1 MPSQED
7 YLDKLL
13 KNMGAAA
20 LRKDEQTEE
29 SAEEA
34 VTEPVLPENI
44 ENGEVAV
51 DLDTLLPEAEESA
64 VNLDALLPER
74 EESAIDFDAI
84 LPEAEESAVD
94 LDSLLPEAEES
105 AADLDSLLQETEE
118 SAIDLDALL
127 PEAEESAVDFDAIL
141 PEAEESAVDFDALLP
156 EAEESAVD
164 LDSILSEAE
173 ESALDFDA
181 ILPEAEE
188 SAVDLDALLPE
199 AEESAIDLDAILPEL
214 ESEASEPELSYDSF
228 TEVSEE
234 PLHLDDESEE
244 PLHLDDE
251 SKEPLH
257 LDDESVEPLHLDYDQ
272 VEWVEVD
279 EDEDILPDIGLAG
292 ESTVTEDLSV
302 SASEV
307 DYGHVLEDVLDSDDG
322 LLPDEDDIL
331 VEDDYQASSD
341 LDALNS
347 MSEDDIERILSAGA
361 GAPEDAADGTEFAE
375 DDVAND
381 LGDDVLGMLE
391 DSDDGDLQEI
401 HQLLNRA
408 DNNEAVDDEITA
420 LLQDA
425 PPEED
430 LEKKILGEDSES
442 ETLDPKAEKAKEK
455 ERQRQEKA
463 EAKKAA
469 KEAKAAAKAAAKEAK
484 AAAKAAKSNT
494 TASEQTVPVLP
505 AASNEEVQNHKED
518 TKSMNPT
525 SNADDLFDTSILDSI
540 VSEAEEAGSKESTD
554 IISQAMEED
563 IFNES
568 NLFGD
573 GTANGNVNSGDD
585 NLTGEAESDDGLG
598 FDMGS
603 LFGDSDDGG
612 LGIDAEESGDLAD
625 FPDFVDGDNVDN
637 LVSGID
643 EGGKQ
648 KKGLLARIFDFLT
661 EEDEEEENE
670 ALQLSDENREIL
682 NDLDKEK
689 TKGKKKKKGK
699 KASAK
704 GEDGEEEKGTGKG
717 KPKKVKKPKPE
728 KPKKE
733 KIPEPEPLIPERK
746 LTLKRALPVLLV
758 CASLAVLIIVFINA
772 SVDFT
777 SKKTAQEAYYNGDYQ
792 TCYQNLYGRDL
803 NEAEKVMFG
812 TSESI
817 LRIRLWLAEYE
828 LFVNSGE
835 DLRALDS
842 LITAVKEYPK
852 LYAYAVQ
859 WNAGDEVEAGY
870 QHLLTILSQNYG
882 LTQEQALEIANA
894 RSNIEYTKMV
904 LFIVQGRG
912 FGSWNESDTVTK
924 PSPESAGDKLPD
936 ELPEES
942 EMDESNFVNNKR

>member
-13 KNMGAAA
+13 RNLGAEVLKA
-20 LRKDEQTEE
+20 DEQTEE
-29 SAEEA
+29 SAVDTEEA
-34 VTEPVLPENI
+34 ALESALSENTESSETDVNI
-44 ENGEVAV
+44 NTILSEVEESAT
-51 DLDTLLPEAEESA
+51 DLDVLLPEAEEVS
-64 VNLDALLPER
+64 
-74 EESAIDFDAI
+74 IDLDAI
-84 LPEAEESAVD
+84 LPEAEESVLD
-94 LDSLLPEAEES
+94 LDALLP
-105 AADLDSLLQETEE
+105 ETEE
-118 SAIDLDALL
+118 SALDLDALL
-127 PEAEESAVDFDAIL
+127 PEAGESATDLDTIL
-141 PEAEESAVDFDALLP
+141 PEAESEVVKPES
-156 EAEESAVD
+156 SY
-164 LDSILSEAE
+164 SS
-173 ESALDFDA
+173 ST
-181 ILPEAEE
+181 
-188 SAVDLDALLPE
+188 
-199 AEESAIDLDAILPEL
+199 
-214 ESEASEPELSYDSF
+214 EASEES
-228 TEVSEE
+228 
-234 PLHLDDESEE
+234 LHLDDS
-244 PLHLDDE
+244 P
-251 SKEPLH
+251 
-257 LDDESVEPLHLDYDQ
+257 
-272 VEWVEVD
+272 VEWMEVD
-279 EDEDILPDIGLAG
+279 DNEDGISGIENLLSDEAVGTEDLPEDVFSDIMLSE
-292 ESTVTEDLSV
+292 ESTVTEDLPA
-302 SASEV
+302 SASEA
-307 DYGHVLEDVLDSDDG
+307 DYGHVLEDFLDPDDG
-322 LLPDEDDIL
+322 LHSDEDDVL
-331 VEDDYQASSD
+331 DEDDYQASSD

-361 GAPEDAADGTEFAE
+361 GDLEDAADRTELAE
-375 DDVAND
+375 DDVEDD

-401 HQLLNRA
+401 HQLLDRA

-420 LLQDA
+420 LLQEA

-430 LEKKILGEDSES
+430 LEKKILGEDTESES
-442 ETLDPKAEKAKEK
+442 LDPKVEKAKEK
-455 ERQRQEKA
+455 ERQKREKA

-469 KEAKAAAKAAAKEAK
+469 KEAKEAARAAAKEAK
-484 AAAKAAKSNT
+484 AAAKAAKKNT
-494 TASEQTVPVLP
+494 MSPEQTTSVLP
-505 AASNEEVQNHKED
+505 TASNEAAQDHKED
-518 TKSMNPT
+518 
-525 SNADDLFDTSILDSI
+525 SNGMEPASNEDDLFDTSILDSI
-540 VSEAEEAGSKESTD
+540 VSEAEAAGSKESTD
-554 IISQAMEED
+554 IISQAIGEGMGE
-563 IFNES
+563 N
-568 NLFGD
+568 FGD
-573 GTANGNVNSGDD
+573 DIGIDKIDSGND

-603 LFGDSDDGG
+603 LFGDSEEGN
-612 LGIDAEESGDLAD
+612 LGIETAEPGDLVN
-625 FPDFVDGDNVDN
+625 FPDFVDMDSDNVDN

-643 EGGKQ
+643 EDGKK

-704 GEDGEEEKGTGKG
+704 GEAGEEKKGKGKG
-717 KPKKVKKPKPE
+717 KPKKAKKPKPE

-733 KIPEPEPLIPERK
+733 KVPEPEPLIPERR
-746 LTLKRALPVLLV
+746 LTLKRVLPVLLV

-792 TCYQNLYGRDL
+792 ACYQNLYGRDL
-803 NEAEKVMFG
+803 NEAEQIMFG

-828 LFVNSGE
+828 LFVNSGD

-859 WNAGDEVEAGY
+859 WNAGDEVDAGY

-894 RSNIEYTKMV
+894 RSDIEYTRMV

-912 FGSWNESDTVTK
+912 FGSWDESNTVTK
-924 PSPESAGDKLPD
+924 PSPESTEGQLPD
-936 ELPEES
+936 ALPEES
-942 EMDESNFVNNKR
+942 EMDKNTFINN

>member
-13 KNMGAAA
+13 RNLGAEV
-20 LRKDEQTEE
+20 LKDDEQTEE
-29 SAEEA
+29 SVVDTEEA
-34 VTEPVLPENI
+34 AL
-44 ENGEVAV
+44 
-51 DLDTLLPEAEESA
+51 ESA
-64 VNLDALLPER
+64 LSENTEGSETDVNNDAILSEV
-74 EESAIDFDAI
+74 EESAID
-84 LPEAEESAVD
+84 
-94 LDSLLPEAEES
+94 LDVLLP
-105 AADLDSLLQETEE
+105 ETEE

-127 PEAEESAVDFDAIL
+127 PET
-141 PEAEESAVDFDALLP
+141 
-156 EAEESAVD
+156 
-164 LDSILSEAE
+164 
-173 ESALDFDA
+173 
-181 ILPEAEE
+181 EE

-199 AEESAIDLDAILPEL
+199 AEESAIDLDALLPETEESAVDL
-214 ESEASEPELSYDSF
+214 DALLPEAEESAIDLDALFPEAEESAVDLDVLLPEAEESAIDLDALLPETEESAVDLDALLPETESEVVEPEPLYGSS
-228 TEVSEE
+228 TEASEE
-234 PLHLDDESEE
+234 PLHLDDG
-244 PLHLDDE
+244 
-251 SKEPLH
+251 
-257 LDDESVEPLHLDYDQ
+257 SVE
-272 VEWVEVD
+272 WMAVD
-279 EDEDILPDIGLAG
+279 EDEDGISDIENLLSDETAGMEDLPEDILSDIRLSE
-292 ESTVTEDLSV
+292 ESTVTEDLSA
-302 SASEV
+302 SASEA
-307 DYGHVLEDVLDSDDG
+307 DHSHDLEDFLDSDDG
-322 LLPDEDDIL
+322 QISDEDDVL
-331 VEDDYQASSD
+331 DEDDYQASSD

-361 GAPEDAADGTEFAE
+361 GDLEDAADGTELAE
-375 DDVAND
+375 D
-381 LGDDVLGMLE
+381 GIEDDVLGMLE

-401 HQLLNRA
+401 HQLLDRA

-420 LLQDA
+420 LLQEA

-430 LEKKILGEDSES
+430 LEKKILGEDTESES
-442 ETLDPKAEKAKEK
+442 SNPKAEKAKEK
-455 ERQRQEKA
+455 ERLRREKA

-469 KEAKAAAKAAAKEAK
+469 KEAKEAAKAAAKEAK
-484 AAAKAAKSNT
+484 AAAKAARSNT
-494 TASEQTVPVLP
+494 TAHEQTASVLP
-505 AASNEEVQNHKED
+505 TASNE
-518 TKSMNPT
+518 
-525 SNADDLFDTSILDSI
+525 DDHFDTSILDSI
-540 VSEAEEAGSKESTD
+540 VSEAEAAGSKESTD
-554 IISQAMEED
+554 IISQAIGEGMGEDD
-563 IFNES
+563 IFNAS
-568 NLFGD
+568 DLFGGD
-573 GTANGNVNSGDD
+573 IGADNIDSGND
-585 NLTGEAESDDGLG
+585 NLTGEAESDDGFG

-603 LFGDSDDGG
+603 LFGDSEDSN
-612 LGIDAEESGDLAD
+612 LRIEAAEPGDLVD
-625 FPDFVDGDNVDN
+625 FPDFVDMDSDNVDK

-643 EGGKQ
+643 EGGKK

-704 GEDGEEEKGTGKG
+704 GEEEKGKG
-717 KPKKVKKPKPE
+717 KPKKAKKPKPE

-733 KIPEPEPLIPERK
+733 KVPDPEPLIPERR
-746 LTLKRALPVLLV
+746 LTLKRVLPVLLV

-792 TCYQNLYGRDL
+792 ACYQNLYGRDL
-803 NEAEKVMFG
+803 NEAEQIMFG

-828 LFVNSGE
+828 LFVNSGD

-859 WNAGDEVEAGY
+859 WNAGDEVDAGY

-894 RSNIEYTKMV
+894 RSDIEYTRMV

-912 FGSWNESDTVTK
+912 FGSWDVSNTVTK
-924 PSPESAGDKLPD
+924 PSSESTEGQLPD
-936 ELPEES
+936 ALPEES
-942 EMDESNFVNNKR
+942 EMDESTFINN